1 MLGGVAG
8 GLAAHLGIPVLWV
21 RMAFVVLVLG
31 DGLGALLY
39 AAFWFVVP
47 LGMDAATARRF
58 GYRGPG
64 GGRGAPET
72 GAYGRPA
79 GAGRPRRRGL
89 RGLRSALQD
98 TFQGEPGEPVSGAT
112 ASGATAADGG
122 SGAAGAGAGVGS
134 AAAGGGAGRGGS
146 VFERGPLLAL
156 VALVAGVLV
165 LLNTFNRHVSPYMW
179 PLLIT
184 GLGVAL
190 VWRQADDSRW
200 SRLLAMGSSAGGQR
214 GSAWLRLG
222 SGVLLVAAGIAGFLL
237 MQGSL
242 RDFAQII
249 EAVLAVL
256 AGVLVLGGPYLL
268 RMWQDLSTE
277 RRERI
282 RAQERAEVAAHV
294 HDSVL
299 HTLTLIQRNAED
311 PKQVVRLARAQ
322 ERELRRWLYRP
333 ASDGSEKE
341 DAPETLAE
349 SVRAVA
355 AEVEDA
361 HGVPVEVVCVGD
373 CPMDERLAA
382 AMQAA
387 REAMVNA
394 AKYGGGGPVSVFA
407 EVEGRTVMV
416 FVRDRGPGFDLD
428 AVPEDRMGVRESI
441 IGRMRRNGGSAR
453 VRPAPDGGTEV
464 ELQMERAES

>member
-21 RMAFVVLVLG
+21 RMAFLVLLLG

-47 LGMDAATARRF
+47 LGMGAGMGTTTAGRLRFGLQWDDRSRRRGDERFPRHMRRF
-58 GYRGPG
+58 RSAVQAALQGEPAGYEAAPGGYQSGGYAAGAAEPG
-64 GGRGAPET
+64 GG
-72 GAYGRPA
+72 
-79 GAGRPRRRGL
+79 
-89 RGLRSALQD
+89 
-98 TFQGEPGEPVSGAT
+98 PGQ
-112 ASGATAADGG
+112 
-122 SGAAGAGAGVGS
+122 GAARRPGAD
-134 AAAGGGAGRGGS
+134 
-146 VFERGPLLAL
+146 RGPLLAL

-165 LLNTFNRHVSPYMW
+165 LLDTMNQRISPYLW

-184 GLGVAL
+184 ALGVAL

-200 SRLLAMGSSAGGQR
+200 SRWLALGSATGRR
-214 GSAWLRLG
+214 GSAVLRLV
-222 SGVLLVAAGIAGFLL
+222 SGVLLVAAGIVGFLA

-242 RDFAQII
+242 RDYAQII

-299 HTLTLIQRNAED
+299 HTLTLIQRQAED
-311 PKQVVRLARAQ
+311 PKEVLRLARAQ

-333 ASDGSEKE
+333 DDREEGP
-341 DAPETLAE
+341 DTLAE
-349 SVRAVA
+349 SVRRVA

-361 HGVPVEVVCVGD
+361 HGIPVEVVCVGD
-373 CPMDERLAA
+373 CPMDEGLSAQL
-382 AMQAA
+382 QAA

-394 AKYGGGGPVSVFA
+394 AKYGGGSPVSVYA
-407 EVEGRTVMV
+407 EVEDRTVWV

-453 VRPAPDGGTEV
+453 LRPAPDGGTEV
-464 ELQMERAES
+464 ELQMERAEE

>member
-8 GLAAHLGIPVLWV
+8 GLAAHLGLPVLWV
-21 RMAFVVLVLG
+21 RMAFVVLVFG

-47 LGMDAATARRF
+47 LGMSTEAAGVRAQPYGTGAPAADERFPRRF
-58 GYRGPG
+58 RRFRTALQETLRGEPLEAPPARPVA
-64 GGRGAPET
+64 GGRRPVVAPD
-72 GAYGRPA
+72 
-79 GAGRPRRRGL
+79 
-89 RGLRSALQD
+89 Q
-98 TFQGEPGEPVSGAT
+98 
-112 ASGATAADGG
+112 
-122 SGAAGAGAGVGS
+122 
-134 AAAGGGAGRGGS
+134 
-146 VFERGPLLAL
+146 RGPLLAL

-165 LLNTFNRHVSPYMW
+165 LLNTLHLRVDPYLW
-179 PLLIT
+179 PLLVT

-200 SRLLAMGSSAGGQR
+200 SRWLSLGDGARSSAV
-214 GSAWLRLG
+214 LRLVA
-222 SGVLLVAAGIAGFLL
+222 GVVLVAAGIVGFLL
-237 MQGSL
+237 LQGSL
-242 RDFAQII
+242 KDLAQVA

-256 AGVLVLGGPYLL
+256 AGVLVLAGPYLL

-299 HTLTLIQRNAED
+299 HTLTLIQRNADD
-311 PKQVVRLARAQ
+311 PKEVVRLARAQ
-322 ERELRRWLYRP
+322 ERELREWLYRP
-333 ASDGSEKE
+333 EAGAE
-341 DAPETLAE
+341 DTPATLAE

-373 CPMDERLAA
+373 CPMDDRLGAQL
-382 AMQAA
+382 QAA

-394 AKYGGGGPVSVFA
+394 AKYGGDGPVQVYA
-407 EVEGRTVMV
+407 EVEDRTVWV
-416 FVRDRGPGFDLD
+416 FVRDRGPGFDLES
-428 AVPEDRMGVRESI
+428 VPEDRMGVRESI
-441 IGRMRRNGGSAR
+441 IGRMKRNGGTAR

-464 ELQMERAES
+464 ELQMERADG